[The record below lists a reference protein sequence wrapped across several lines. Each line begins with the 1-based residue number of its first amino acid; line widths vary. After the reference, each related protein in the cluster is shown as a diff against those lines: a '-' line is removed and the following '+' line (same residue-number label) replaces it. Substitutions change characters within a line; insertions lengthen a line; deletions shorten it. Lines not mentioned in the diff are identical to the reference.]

1 GGATPT
7 QSTATPPEN
16 RGIAPLPPEVVCA
29 WVPRIPSRQL
39 WESPGHNT
47 NDLAQV
53 CRRRHR
59 VASDA
64 TRESYAADRHHALG
78 LRHVLDAQHR
88 DEAPHTNC
96 GAGPDDH
103 EGENHAQG
111 GVHGR
116 ALVILGLSP
125 PQVA

>member
-47 NDLAQV
+47 NDFAQV

-64 TRESYAADRHHALG
+64 TRESYAADCHHALG
-78 LRHVLDAQHR
+78 LRHVLDTKHR

-96 GAGPDDH
+96 GDGTDDD
-103 EGENHAQG
+103 EGQDYGQG
-111 GVHGR
+111 QDDGR
-116 ALVILGLSP
+116 TLSIRLTC
-125 PQVA
+125 QI